1 MKTNKYIQNFYA
13 CIGCVVFFVI
23 IYFYN
28 KSLDFYYGDPMIYD
42 IAMLLGVIV
51 LILLAIHNYH
61 LYKNPGQAIVEEK
74 SNIQE
79 SKVITKTFNFLE
91 LLYFTGAILLSAFF
105 SFLSGIPFPFLLVFV
120 FIIAIWILFFLPK
133 KNNKQ

>member
-79 SKVITKTFNFLE
+79 SKVITKTFIFLIIM
-91 LLYFTGAILLSAFF
+91 LLVRYAFCIL
-105 SFLSGIPFPFLLVFV
+105 FLSQWNPCHCIVC
-120 FIIAIWILFFLPK
+120 I
-133 KNNKQ
+133 Q